1 MSLRDPSSLLLRAIG
16 RRFAVGS
23 VNRWRHI
30 FVISLVA
37 ATSLAAEPQST
48 EKLTSPDGKYSVEV
62 VRGRPSEDS
71 LVISKGEEV
80 IAKVPTPV
88 GPVGSFFQT
97 LWSPDG
103 RYVAINK
110 QRSSR
115 PFPGPGGDSMWIVAL
130 ATGKVLRQPDDAL
143 WNEVEEKASAF
154 IDEKHLTETGGKTF
168 LTLTAIGWEK
178 DRLRF
183 RLEAGFSEIEDR
195 YLFDGLLDPAELKVR
210 DWKVSKATASTRQ

>member
-1 MSLRDPSSLLLRAIG
+1 VSLRDPSSLLLRAIG
-16 RRFAVGS
+16 RRFAVRS

-88 GPVGSFFQT
+88 GPEGSFFQT
-97 LWSPDG
+97 LW
-103 RYVAINK
+103 
-110 QRSSR
+110 